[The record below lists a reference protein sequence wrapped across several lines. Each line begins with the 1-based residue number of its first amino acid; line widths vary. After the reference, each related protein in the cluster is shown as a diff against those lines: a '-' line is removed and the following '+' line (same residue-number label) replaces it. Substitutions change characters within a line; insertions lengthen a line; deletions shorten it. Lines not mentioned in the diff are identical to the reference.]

1 MLIRGRL
8 LNTDRPPDAS
18 TRSRVPPAI
27 PGWVRTE
34 GDRIADVGE
43 GAPPRD
49 AGPEPLPPLT
59 SGVRLI
65 TPAFIDAHLH
75 IPQFGSVG
83 CDGMPLLP
91 WLERVIFPAETFFG
105 AGAWPAITRGAI
117 RSLIREGTLGFAGY
131 LSSHPEA
138 SLGAAEL
145 IAASGLRAIVGRVAM
160 DRNAPDDLLTA
171 DRWRAAQRPT
181 PSPVLPTPIS
191 PRRLTVSAN
200 PRFAIACSEEL
211 LAEIG
216 WLRGD
221 RPDLFVQTHLAESRE
236 ERERSGALFP
246 ADEHQTGVYERLG
259 LLGPRSLLAH
269 CCHLSEPE
277 WSVLAASG
285 SVAVH
290 CPTANV
296 FLESG
301 LFDLASARE
310 HGVRV
315 ALGSDV
321 AAGADVAMPRV
332 ARAMLECAKTRRILG
347 MPALV
352 PTPAEAWR
360 MITRGN
366 AEALGWN
373 DAGALSPGAA
383 ADLLVLRVP
392 ETWLD
397 EHLYGRLL
405 YGWSSDL
412 IEARILGGAPVGADT
427 IPP

>member
-8 LNTDRPPDAS
+8 LRADRAPGPAAPP
-18 TRSRVPPAI
+18 RLPPAI

-34 GDRIADVGE
+34 GGRIADVGE
-43 GAPPRD
+43 GAPPRES
-49 AGPEPLPPLT
+49 GPDSLPPIT

-83 CDGMPLLP
+83 CDGTSLLP
-91 WLERVIFPAETFFG
+91 WLERVVFPAETFFG

-160 DRNAPDDLLTA
+160 DRNAPDDLLAA

-181 PSPVLPTPIS
+181 PSPLLPTPAH
-191 PRRLTVSAN
+191 PGRLSVSAN
-200 PRFAIACSEEL
+200 PRFAIGCSEEL
-211 LAEIG
+211 LAETG
-216 WLRGD
+216 WLRGE
-221 RPDLFVQTHLAESRE
+221 RTDLFIQTHLAESRE
-236 ERERSGALFP
+236 ERERTASLFPGDRNATALF
-246 ADEHQTGVYERLG
+246 DRLG
-259 LLGPRSLLAH
+259 LLGPRSLLGH
-269 CCHLSEPE
+269 CCHLTADE
-277 WSVLAASG
+277 WPILAARG
-285 SVAVH
+285 AIAVH

-315 ALGSDV
+315 ALGSDI
-321 AAGADVAMPRV
+321 AAGADAAMPRV
-332 ARAMLECAKTRRILG
+332 ARAMIECAKTRRMLG
-347 MPALV
+347 LPAAV
-352 PTPAEAWR
+352 PTPAEAWHA
-360 MITRGN
+360 ITRVN
-366 AEALGWN
+366 AEALGWS
-373 DAGALSPGAA
+373 DAGALERDAA

-397 EHLYGRLL
+397 EHLFGRLL

-412 IEARILGGAPVGADT
+412 IEARILGGALVGADT
-427 IPP
+427 IPS